1 MTLGPQFNIDYPYPR
16 LREAYAK
23 HWSKNYAQMLQGEGE
38 VVSPE
43 ELHEDG
49 MDQAKMLMENAL
61 YGDDYSKKLLY
72 KGFQNRH

>member
-1 MTLGPQFNIDYPYPR
+1 
-16 LREAYAK
+16 
-23 HWSKNYAQMLQGEGE
+23 MLQGEGE

-49 MDQAKMLMENAL
+49 MDQAKMLMENSL

-72 KGFQNRH
+72 KGFQNRR